1 MLTNILRRSLVLA
14 LLLLSISTLAFA
26 ERRERL
32 VDAWRPVH
40 YEVSLKLNDQLTE
53 LTHAQTAITIQ
64 VIKAP
69 LSVIDLDF
77 GQMTIDSV
85 KFMNAPVRFE
95 QLSGKLN
102 VHLPRP
108 MSKDNVLTIVV
119 NYHGRPADGLIL
131 KTDKAGKPSATGD
144 NWPDRV
150 HHWIPCLD
158 HPSAKAT
165 VNFKVTAPARDTV
178 IANGK
183 FILTRDNPDKTRTW
197 TYTES
202 KPISPYCMIIAVGEY
217 AQSQPQIVTQPP
229 LTYYVPLTDKDYAI
243 RGFNSAPQTLQ
254 FFSEKIAPFPYEK
267 LALIVGATRYGGME
281 NSSAIVFSGTTF
293 STPLDSQPLSR
304 TFNVRRGL
312 VQVIAHEIAHQWFGD
327 SVAIKTWSDLWL
339 SEGFATYFAALF
351 VERFDGQEAFREY
364 MRGAARTYFAY
375 EQSHRTPIHDTE
387 TEDLMKLLN
396 ANSYQKGAWVL
407 HMLRGMMGDDKF
419 FKSIR
424 AFYLKHAQKT
434 ASTEDLRA
442 ALERESG
449 MNLKEFFARWV
460 YGSGHPRYEAS
471 WSWREEKGGNGTL
484 RIHVEQTQEDAPFP
498 NPVPVEIF
506 MEKGIER
513 TTLTPVDR
521 AASLFIPLP
530 KKPMDVRIDP
540 NETILKELVMRQE
553 RATPVPKIPA
563 AAYSKDAAYS
573 LSLYGPKRWRYSA
586 EFKKPLIMVR

>member
-1 MLTNILRRSLVLA
+1 MRKMLTNILRRSLVLT
-14 LLLLSISTLAFA
+14 LLLLSISTLALA

-32 VDAWRPVH
+32 VDAWRPMH
-40 YEVSLKLNDQLTE
+40 YDVSLKLNDQLTE
-53 LTHAQTAITIQ
+53 LTYAQTAITIQ

-102 VHLPRP
+102 VHLPQP
-108 MSKDNVLTIVV
+108 KNKNDVLTLEIT
-119 NYHGRPADGLIL
+119 YHGRPSDGLIL
-131 KTDKAGKPSATGD
+131 KMDKAGKPSATGD

-178 IANGK
+178 VANGN
-183 FILTRDNPDKTRTW
+183 FVLTRNNPDTTRTW

-202 KPISPYCMIIAVGEY
+202 RPISPYCMIIAVGEY
-217 AQSQPQIVTQPP
+217 AQSQPQIVTRPP
-229 LTYYVPLTDKDYAI
+229 LTYYVPLTDRDYAV
-243 RGFNSAPQTLQ
+243 RGFNSAPLTLQ
-254 FFSEKIAPFPYEK
+254 FFSEKVAPFPYEK

-304 TFNVRRGL
+304 RFNVRRGL

-364 MRGAARTYFAY
+364 MRGAAKTYFAY
-375 EQSHRTPIHDTE
+375 EQSQRTPIHDTE

-396 ANSYQKGAWVL
+396 ANNYQKGAWVL

-419 FKSIR
+419 FRGIR
-424 AFYLKHAQKT
+424 AFYLRHAQKT

-442 ALERESG
+442 ALEKESG

-471 WSWREEKGGNGTL
+471 WSWREDKGGRGTL
-484 RIHVEQTQEDAPFP
+484 KIHLEQTQEGEIFMTPL
-498 NPVPVEIF
+498 PVEIVT
-506 MEKGIER
+506 EKGIQR
-513 TTLTPVDR
+513 TTLKPNDR
-521 AASLFIPLP
+521 AMSLFIPLP
-530 KKPMDVRIDP
+530 KKPIDVRIDP

-553 RATPVPKIPA
+553 NVAPTSAIPA
-563 AAYSKDAAYS
+563 TVLSKDVAYS
-573 LSLYGPKRWRYSA
+573 LSIYGPN
-586 EFKKPLIMVR
+586 L